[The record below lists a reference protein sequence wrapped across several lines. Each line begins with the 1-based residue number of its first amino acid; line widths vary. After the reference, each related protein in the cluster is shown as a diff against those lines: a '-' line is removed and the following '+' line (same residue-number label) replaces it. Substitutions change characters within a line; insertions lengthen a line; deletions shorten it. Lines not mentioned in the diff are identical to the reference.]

1 MTPHPTGSHVRLS
14 PSPPPKGEGRK
25 TTRLRVASNRRA
37 DWQVV
42 LCARGAR
49 ASSQGLCP
57 PRLWRHEPQAKYNE
71 EPPAK
76 PVGYFFY
83 AVRGVPRRMIAPPKR
98 HTADG
103 RRHVCPVVSVGVA
116 LGEGADRLFR
126 LVSFTNLSCF
136 RMTNARKTCKIYDIS
151 FCGLVCKK
159 QYNMAKYF

>member
-1 MTPHPTGSHVRLS
+1 M
-14 PSPPPKGEGRK
+14 RK
-25 TTRLRVASNRRA
+25 KPARRA
-37 DWQVV
+37 AEDKRSDWQVV

-76 PVGYFFY
+76 LVGYFFY

-103 RRHVCPVVSVGVA
+103 RRHACPVVSAGAA

-136 RMTNARKTCKIYDIS
+136 RMTNARKTCKIYDIY

-159 QYNMAKYF
+159 QYNIAIYF